1 MEYILFIFTGYGNK
15 QIMIL
20 SILDSETTGSLLLL
34 PIELILPV
42 LGVLLIRT
50 ESPIRGLIYRS
61 FLGSIAA
68 LIYAAVGAPDVALT
82 EVLVGT
88 LLSAILYI
96 ITIRACYTVLII
108 YPENF
113 EISEVVCS
121 QITELFNEL
130 HLQVKYLSKDFE
142 KNSTN
147 YDEILSEITL
157 SGSPHGVLDGRGI
170 FIESNILLQ
179 NLKMTK
185 YFENNDISIELF
197 TQDTYTP
204 KWRSIMTNSEK
215 RAQTVKSTLYL
226 IAISIVM
233 LVGLL
238 LRPEAIPRNTNQIVE
253 YLTTLTNIPNSVTA
267 VILGSRL
274 FDTIGEVTVFTGSRS
289 WCKDITCRRKS

>member
-1 MEYILFIFTGYGNK
+1 
-15 QIMIL
+15 MIL

-68 LIYAAVGAPDVALT
+68 LIYAVVGAPDVALT

-130 HLQVKYLSKDFE
+130 HLQVKYLSKDFA

-197 TQDTYTP
+197 TQNTYTP
-204 KWRSIMTNSEK
+204 NGDQS
-215 RAQTVKSTLYL
+215 
-226 IAISIVM
+226 
-233 LVGLL
+233 
-238 LRPEAIPRNTNQIVE
+238 
-253 YLTTLTNIPNSVTA
+253 
-267 VILGSRL
+267 
-274 FDTIGEVTVFTGSRS
+274 
-289 WCKDITCRRKS
+289 

>member
-1 MEYILFIFTGYGNK
+1 MEYFFFIFTSYGNK
-15 QIMIL
+15 QIMIF
-20 SILDSETTGSLLLL
+20 SILGSQMTGSLLLL

-42 LGVLLIRT
+42 LGVLLIKT

-113 EISEVVCS
+113 EITEVVCNE
-121 QITELFNEL
+121 ITELFNEL
-130 HLQVKYLSKDFE
+130 HLQVKYLRKDFE
-142 KNSTN
+142 RNSTS
-147 YDEILSEITL
+147 YDEILSETTL
-157 SGSPHGVLDGRGI
+157 SGSPHAVLDSRGI

-185 YFENNDISIELF
+185 YFENNPLTLELF
-197 TQDTYTP
+197 TKNDD
-204 KWRSIMTNSEK
+204 
-215 RAQTVKSTLYL
+215 V
-226 IAISIVM
+226 
-233 LVGLL
+233 
-238 LRPEAIPRNTNQIVE
+238 
-253 YLTTLTNIPNSVTA
+253 VT
-267 VILGSRL
+267 GDQS
-274 FDTIGEVTVFTGSRS
+274 
-289 WCKDITCRRKS
+289 